1 MTARV
6 KETDSNERVYV
17 TELGGRTPAELY
29 EHYLRVKRDQ
39 YFVQNSCEFPFIFE
53 MGGIPE
59 ELDGIVLNVSVQDSG
74 IGIKREDIRKLFY
87 EFERIDEKRNRN
99 IEGTGLGMNITKQ
112 LLELMG
118 TTLEVESVYGEGS
131 KFSFRLKQR
140 VVRWDPIGNYEEAY
154 RIAQKAQKKYRE
166 RFTAPDATVLVVD
179 DTPMNLLVFKSLLSR
194 TRVRVHMADGGEE
207 ALALCREQSFDL
219 IFLDHMMPV
228 MDGIETLHAL
238 KGERD
243 NPNAH
248 TPVVCLTANAISGA
262 RERYLA
268 EGFDDY
274 LTKPIDSVKLEELL
288 LHYLPAEI
296 ILQSGP
302 EERQEDPKQEASI
315 PELEA
320 LRGRSGLDIDAGIKN
335 SGSAEAYLP
344 LLQLFSASLDEK
356 IEELDLLC
364 REDDVRGYTI
374 KIHAMKS
381 SARMFGAME
390 LGEEAQLLE
399 QAGGDGDWALILER
413 HEAYLQKLRA
423 LRDRLSEAFPA
434 ERPDADEEMM
444 EDALEELRCAAE
456 DRDGDRLMDVFAE
469 MNDYRIPGSR
479 TKLWEALSEASENG
493 DYEEILKLL
502 SEHA

>member
-1 MTARV
+1 M
-6 KETDSNERVYV
+6 
-17 TELGGRTPAELY
+17 
-29 EHYLRVKRDQ
+29 
-39 YFVQNSCEFPFIFE
+39 
-53 MGGIPE
+53 
-59 ELDGIVLNVSVQDSG
+59 QDSG
-74 IGIKREDIRKLFY
+74 IGIRREDIQKLFH
-87 EFERIDEKRNRN
+87 EFERIEEKRNRN

-112 LLELMG
+112 LLDLMG

-140 VVRWDPIGNYEEAY
+140 VVKWAPIGNYEEAY

-194 TRVRVHMADGGEE
+194 THVRVHMADGGEE
-207 ALALCREQSFDL
+207 ALALSRERNFDL

-238 KGERD
+238 KGEQD

-248 TPVVCLTANAISGA
+248 TPVGYLTANAISGT

-288 LHYLPAEI
+288 LHYLPAEK

-302 EERQEDPKQEASI
+302 EERQEEPMPCI

-320 LRGRSGLDIDAGIKN
+320 LRGQSGLDIDAGIKN

-344 LLQLFSASLDEK
+344 LLKLFASSLDEK
-356 IEELDLLC
+356 IEELDRLC
-364 REDDVRGYTI
+364 REENLKGYTI

-381 SARMFGAME
+381 SVRMIGAME

-399 QAGGDGDWALILER
+399 QAGGNGDWAFILSR

-423 LRDRLSEAFPA
+423 LRDRLSDAFPA
-434 ERPDADEEMM
+434 EDVRPDADEEMM

-456 DRDGDRLMDVFAE
+456 DRDGDRLMDVFTE

-502 SEHA
+502 SEQG